1 MKEKWKL
8 NPDDVAWG
16 WMGSSGGGTFERK
29 TKITSRSVR
38 LIHKPTKIEVKGEIS
53 PGHYSK
59 KEMRKL
65 SEDLYQKLFTEL
77 EQKVAKHLRIPG
89 R

>member
-1 MKEKWKL
+1 MKWFL
-8 NPDDVAWG
+8 NPDEVGFSYNA
-16 WMGSSGGGTFERK
+16 SSGGGTFERR
-29 TKITSRSVR
+29 TKITARR
-38 LIHKPTKIEVKGEIS
+38 LCLQHLPTKIRVEKEIP

-59 KEMRKL
+59 KEM
-65 SEDLYQKLFTEL
+65 QKLTEELKKQLFIEL